1 MRREE
6 RLAMGGTN
14 QSLLSEHQKQ
24 RRQLRG
30 MDGAT
35 LLSVSDSSV
44 VIASIAGA
52 SFLAKERSRQERG
65 ERERMN
71 GNG

>member
-35 LLSVSDSSV
+35 SLSVSDASV

-65 ERERMN
+65 EDE
-71 GNG
+71 